1 MGRVVNIFA
10 FSVFTCAKKFVVVV
24 IGVDIA
30 ETYHFDF
37 CLFFPLIYT
46 VTGEPPLPSGSGQCG
61 NSVRYSIFHP
71 SIHRLAS
78 PRTERPNMVGPAGD
92 GPSSSAIGGRRAIV
106 FRDLPAA
113 LRVPAGG

>member
-1 MGRVVNIFA
+1 MKVRVVNIFA

-46 VTGEPPLPSGSGQCG
+46 VTGEPPLPSGCEDNAVIPYGILS
-61 NSVRYSIFHP
+61 SIHP
-71 SIHRLAS
+71 SIAS
-78 PRTERPNMVGPAGD
+78 PRRER
-92 GPSSSAIGGRRAIV
+92 IV
-106 FRDLPAA
+106 QTLGAKICVKVMNQVH
-113 LRVPAGG
+113 RVMN